1 MLVILRENVENL
13 GRIGDLVNV
22 STGFA
27 RNYLIPNKLVMA
39 ADAANVKM
47 IENQKKVL
55 EKKRVAARATSEG
68 LAKKLADQSV
78 TISRK
83 VGENDKLFGS
93 VTQSD
98 IMEAL
103 KKSGHTVEKRM
114 ITLEH
119 PIKALGVH
127 TVLVK
132 FDQDV
137 TASVKV
143 LVTKEE

>member
-22 STGFA
+22 SSGFA
-27 RNYLIPNKLVMA
+27 RNYLLPQKLVML
-39 ADAANVKM
+39 ADPANVKM

-55 EKKRVAARATSEG
+55 EKKRLAARAVSQE
-68 LAKKLADQSV
+68 LAKKISDQSV

-83 VGENDKLFGS
+83 VGEHDKLFGS
-93 VTQSD
+93 VTQAD
-98 IMEAL
+98 IVEAL
-103 KKSGHTVEKRM
+103 KKGGLDVEKRM
-114 ITLEH
+114 IILEQ

-127 TVLVK
+127 NVTIR

-137 TASVKV
+137 TAAVKV
-143 LVTKEE
+143 WVVKEE

>member
-22 STGFA
+22 TNGFA
-27 RNYLIPNKLVMA
+27 RNYLIPRKLVMV
-39 ADAANVKM
+39 ADPANVKM

-55 EKKRVAARATSEG
+55 EKKRLAARAVSQE
-68 LAKKLADQSV
+68 LAKKISDQSV
-78 TISRK
+78 TIARK

-98 IMEAL
+98 IADAL
-103 KKSGHTVEKRM
+103 KKTGLSVEKRM
-114 ITLEH
+114 ITLDN

-127 TVLVK
+127 TVTVK

-137 TASVKV
+137 SSTVKV
-143 LVTKEE
+143 WVVKEE

>member
-22 STGFA
+22 SNGFA

-39 ADAANVKM
+39 ADPANVKM

-55 EKKRVAARATSEG
+55 EKKRVAARAVSEEM
-68 LAKKLADQSV
+68 AKKIADQSV
-78 TISRK
+78 TITRK
-83 VGENDKLFGS
+83 VGDNDKLFGS

-98 IMEAL
+98 IADAL
-103 KKSGHTVEKRM
+103 NKAGLKVEKRM
-114 ITLEH
+114 ITLEN

-127 TVLVK
+127 PVTIR

-143 LVTKEE
+143 WVVKEE

>member
-22 STGFA
+22 TNGYA
-27 RNYLIPNKLVMA
+27 RNFLIPRKLVMV
-39 ADAANVKM
+39 ADPANVKM

-55 EKKRVAARATSEG
+55 EKKRLAARAISQEM
-68 LAKKLADQSV
+68 AKKISDQSV

-98 IMEAL
+98 IADAL
-103 KKSGHTVEKRM
+103 KKTGLSVEKRM
-114 ITLEH
+114 ITLEQ

-127 TVLVK
+127 TVTVK

-137 TASVKV
+137 SSMVKV
-143 LVTKEE
+143 WVVKEE

>member
-27 RNYLIPNKLVMA
+27 RNYLIPNKLVML
-39 ADAANVKM
+39 ADAGNVKM

-55 EKKRVAARATSEG
+55 EKKRVAARSASEA
-68 LAKKLADQSV
+68 LAKKLNDQSV
-78 TISRK
+78 TITRK

-98 IMEAL
+98 IMDAL
-103 KKSGHTVEKRM
+103 QKSGHTVEKRM
-114 ITLEH
+114 ITLEN

-127 TVLVK
+127 TVTVK

-143 LVTKEE
+143 LVAKEE

>member
-22 STGFA
+22 TNGYA
-27 RNYLIPNKLVMA
+27 RNFLIPRKLVMV
-39 ADAANVKM
+39 ADPANVKM

-55 EKKRVAARATSEG
+55 EKKRVAARAVSQE
-68 LAKKLADQSV
+68 LAKKISDQSV

-98 IMEAL
+98 IVDAL
-103 KKSGHTVEKRM
+103 KKSGLAVEKRM
-114 ITLEH
+114 ITLEN

-127 TVLVK
+127 TVTVK

-137 TASVKV
+137 SSTVKV
-143 LVTKEE
+143 WVVKEE